1 MKSEN
6 DQHSLTHT
14 QKRRP
19 LQVKLEGWQR
29 RFHLFIC
36 LVLNFIHG
44 LLGTQILY
52 YSIIIRVDLKYFKIL
67 KIFLKEEEDKEKTQM
82 ILNIS
87 IVRLSKP

>member
-1 MKSEN
+1 MIN
-6 DQHSLTHT
+6 IHSHTHT
-14 QKRRP
+14 KKKATTGQA
-19 LQVKLEGWQR
+19 EGWQR

-82 ILNIS
+82 IPI
-87 IVRLSKP
+87 